1 MACKRCNVVKWLY
14 PIVLLLLCA
23 CTPQQRMARL
33 IRKHPELLK
42 TDTIWKEHITKEIS
56 KDTVFSHSETR
67 DTIVLRKDKL
77 TVKYFYSK
85 DTVYLY
91 GKCDP
96 DTVRYP
102 VYRDRITIQEKQ
114 TIPSWI
120 WWVIVF
126 ASCIIVIQ
134 GIRLMLRLSIH

>member
-1 MACKRCNVVKWLY
+1 MACKWSYVVKWLY
-14 PIVLLLLCA
+14 PIVLLLLCG

-42 TDTIWKEHITKEIS
+42 TDTIWKEHITKEVS

-67 DTIVLRKDKL
+67 DTVVLRKDKL

-85 DTVYLY
+85 DTVYLA
-91 GKCDP
+91 GRCDP

-114 TIPSWI
+114 TIPSWM
-120 WWVIVF
+120 WWVIV
-126 ASCIIVIQ
+126 AAGII
-134 GIRLMLRLSIH
+134 LFLSLVRIVSRFKPI